1 MRKLF
6 LVTISLLI
14 TVSSFAQKNKKERRE
29 ENRKRINALIKQ
41 EEEGV
46 ITFEKSTVFGAK
58 FINDGYGVFFE
69 LGRAKSIKKGMLF
82 QLEISERKHRKEEKQ
97 SNLFNFSTPFIFGK
111 QNFFYPVKLGI
122 QQEIL
127 FGNKSNKNGVSIT
140 YNYGGGISAG
150 LLRPYY
156 VQLSASGKYV
166 KFESADSTQF
176 LDPSVISGGPGF
188 SKGWSDIKVTPGLY
202 AKTAMRFDYGS
213 YNEIVSAIE
222 IGISADYYSKKVP
235 LVVHEKSKQFF
246 LQDMLLLYS
255 DEGNNLFT
263 VFYFTHPCPR

>member
-1 MRKLF
+1 MQTSIYMRKLF
-6 LVTISLLI
+6 LVTISVLI
-14 TVSSFAQKNKKERRE
+14 AISSFAQKNKKERRE
-29 ENRKRINALIKQ
+29 ENKRRINALIKQ

-46 ITFEKSTVFGAK
+46 IAFEKSTVFGAK

-69 LGRAKSIKKGMLF
+69 LGRAKSIKKGLLF
-82 QLEISERKHRKEEKQ
+82 QLELSERKHSKEEKQ

-111 QNFFYPVKLGI
+111 QNFFYPFKLGI
-122 QQEIL
+122 QQQIL

-156 VQLSASGKYV
+156 VQLSSSGKYV

-188 SKGWSDIKVTPGLY
+188 SKGWSDLKVTPGLY
-202 AKTAMRFDYGS
+202 VKTAMRFDYGS
-213 YNEIVSAIE
+213 YNEIVSALE
-222 IGISADYYSKKVP
+222 VGITGEYYTKTIPIIIRSEPKR
-235 LVVHEKSKQFF
+235 FF
-246 LQDMLLLYS
+246 LSGYVAIMF
-255 DEGNNLFT
+255 GK
-263 VFYFTHPCPR
+263 RR